1 MSRINPC
8 VAQAIDEGS
17 DAMESHNTPTVP
29 STPRTRH
36 GWFGTARRRWLIL
49 GGLLVVGL
57 LAAVIVAVLA
67 SRMMMMGS
75 APDSAQRV
83 AGATSG
89 EHITA
94 VLEVTTVSTDGLL
107 LGRVLERRSETLYQ
121 RTDHILQMR
130 WNADTPVVMGQPH
143 DLITGAVFQVSGQM
157 DAARILNA
165 DRIVIL
171 TGYVTVQ

>member
-1 MSRINPC
+1 
-8 VAQAIDEGS
+8 
-17 DAMESHNTPTVP
+17 MESQNTPRMP
-29 STPRTRH
+29 STTRARRS
-36 GWFGTARRRWLIL
+36 WFGTARRRWLIL

-57 LAAVIVAVLA
+57 LAAVIVPVLV
-67 SRMMMMGS
+67 SRAMMGA

-89 EHITA
+89 EHINA

-107 LGRVLERRSETLYQ
+107 SGWVLERQAETLYQ

-130 WNADTPVVMGQPH
+130 WNADTPIVMGKPQ
-143 DLITGAVFQVSGQM
+143 DITTGAVFQVSGQL

-171 TGYVTVQ
+171 TGYVTIQ

>member
-1 MSRINPC
+1 
-8 VAQAIDEGS
+8 
-17 DAMESHNTPTVP
+17 MESQNTPTGP
-29 STPRTRH
+29 STTRARQ

-49 GGLLVVGL
+49 AGLLVIGL
-57 LAAVIVAVLA
+57 LAAIIVPVLV
-67 SRMMMMGS
+67 SRTMIGP

-94 VLEVTTVSTDGLL
+94 VLEVTTVSTGGLL
-107 LGRVLERRSETLYQ
+107 AGRVLERQSETLYQ
-121 RTDHILQMR
+121 RTDHMLQIR
-130 WNADTPVVMGQPH
+130 WNADTPIVMGKPQ
-143 DLITGAVFQVSGQM
+143 DITTGAVFQVSGQL

-171 TGYVTVQ
+171 TGYVSIQ